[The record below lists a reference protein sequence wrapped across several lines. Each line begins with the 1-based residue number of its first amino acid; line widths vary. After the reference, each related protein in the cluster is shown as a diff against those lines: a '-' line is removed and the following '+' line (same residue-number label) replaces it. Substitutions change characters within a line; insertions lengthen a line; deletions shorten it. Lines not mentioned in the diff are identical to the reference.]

1 MNGPSNIGN
10 SAFLYISVAFIQM
23 LKALMPVAV
32 FLVAVLLRTEALKFR
47 TLGIMILIS
56 VGVAITAVGQI
67 NINIAGLLF
76 QLFGIV
82 AEALRLVL
90 TQVLLQSK
98 GVKMNPITS
107 LYYISPACF
116 IFLGILS
123 HIELFLE

>member
-1 MNGPSNIGN
+1 
-10 SAFLYISVAFIQM
+10 M

-56 VGVAITAVGQI
+56 VGVAIIAVGQI

-123 HIELFLE
+123 HIELILE